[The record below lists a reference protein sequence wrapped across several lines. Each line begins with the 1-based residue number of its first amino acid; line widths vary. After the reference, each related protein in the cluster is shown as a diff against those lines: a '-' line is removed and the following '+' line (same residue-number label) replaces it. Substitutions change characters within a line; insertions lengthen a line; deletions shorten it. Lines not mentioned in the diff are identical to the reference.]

1 MMADRD
7 RIAVNPVATPQ
18 TVKPKGP
25 LVLAALVLCF
35 AVPPAAAAE
44 PTCGARCVLVDA
56 VRVEPSTY
64 AAKVALT
71 GDIEPKYTSNI
82 AFRVSGKIE
91 KRLVEIGDH
100 VEPDTV
106 LARLDPRDQQAN
118 VDTAKAGLVSAEA
131 LLTQAQ
137 TNYDRQAKL
146 YQEGY
151 ATRPAYDQAE
161 QQLRT
166 QKASVESAKAA
177 VGTAMENFGY
187 VELKSGVAGIIT
199 ARNVEAG
206 QVVEAGQTVFTLAQD
221 GGRDA
226 VFDLYES
233 LVASPPGNQKIDVY
247 LQADPMIATAGKVR
261 EISPT
266 VDATAGTVKVKIG
279 LEKVPPEMSLGA
291 PVVGVGTFRPRKAIV
306 LPRSALYRWHDA
318 PAVWTVD
325 AKTHEVTPKVVDVLR
340 FAGDDIILSGGVA
353 PGELVVTAGL
363 QFLYPG
369 QVVGIASEVSK

>member
-1 MMADRD
+1 MQYRPNQIDQAPGR
-7 RIAVNPVATPQ
+7 
-18 TVKPKGP
+18 P
-25 LVLAALVLCF
+25 LAGILLAAAWL
-35 AVPPAAAAE
+35 AGAGTAAAE
-44 PTCGARCVLVDA
+44 PPSCDARCVLVGA
-56 VRVEPSTY
+56 VRVQPSTY

-91 KRLVEIGDH
+91 KRLVEVGDH
-100 VEPDTV
+100 VEADTV

-146 YQEGY
+146 YQQGY

-166 QKASVESAKAA
+166 QKASVDSAKAA

-199 ARNVEAG
+199 ARNAEAG
-206 QVVEAGQTVFTLAQD
+206 QVVEAGGTVFTLAQD

-226 VFDLYES
+226 VFDLYEA
-233 LVASPPGNQKIDVY
+233 LVASPPGNQKIEVY
-247 LQADPMIATAGKVR
+247 LQADPKIATAGKVR

-279 LEKVPPEMSLGA
+279 LDSVPSEMSLGA

-318 PAVWTVD
+318 PAVWTID
-325 AKTHEVTPKVVDVLR
+325 EKTREVAPKVVEVLR
-340 FAGDDIILSGGVA
+340 FAGDDIILSNGVS
-353 PGELVVTAGL
+353 PGELVVTAGS
-363 QFLYPG
+363 QFLYAG